1 MTEVANPL
9 DSFVEPDF
17 EKVLGGIDPKL
28 VSSFFNYFSRFE
40 HALKMRGLKKVDSR
54 GYITGVD
61 WGNYSPAIGYPTKV
75 KAIDDAVEYLCRE
88 PVKRQKKDLSWK
100 AAPAIA
106 TVTFVDALRQVRFIR
121 NNLFHGGKYY
131 KPDARRDSSLLQAS
145 IALIKTCLI
154 SDPLLLQEFNYH
166 P

>member
-75 KAIDDAVEYLCRE
+75 KAIDEAVEYLCCE
-88 PVKRQKKDLSWK
+88 PVKRQKEDLSWE

-106 TVTFVDALRQVRFIR
+106 TITFEAALRQVPFIR
-121 NNLFHGGKYY
+121 NNLFHGGKYL
-131 KPDARRDSSLLQAS
+131 KPDAKRDNSLLESS
-145 IALIKTCLI
+145 IVLIKACLI
-154 SDPLLLQEFNYH
+154 SDPALLHEFHYH
-166 P
+166 R